1 MGSLVGELLF
11 FLQKLYIIIF
21 KKSYLIYYIEKINT
35 DPGQIMTSLLKRIT
49 TYENWQDL
57 KINLIETLPDTKQKS
72 DIFELIT
79 KYYLLIDPTYRTKLK
94 EVLSL
99 NEVPTDVREYL
110 NLPINYEGINL
121 IARTIDNEYWVV
133 QCKYLGN
140 EDTAITHEYISTFLD
155 VANNICKNIS
165 KKLVCTTADT
175 QSYKFEKLYDDSV
188 TFLLDN
194 IWNSLDNNFFVQ
206 LNNILEN
213 KTIELTP
220 FKPKEHQERAI
231 KNRMKD
237 LLDTSSDLKYLP
249 FEEARDFTRGLGLK
263 TTREWQIYCIGKNK
277 KLGLKPNNIPRS
289 PEQVYRRDG
298 WINYKDWLKKDRGLR
313 AFDEAKEFVKT
324 LNLQHRDEW
333 QKYCIGKI
341 SGLPPKPEDIP
352 RDPDLRHRKD
362 WVNWNDWLT
371 GDSGKIQGE
380 WRDFEEAREFV
391 RSLGLNGSVEWREY
405 CKGNITGLPPK
416 PDDIP
421 VSPDQENCYKHKG
434 WKGYGDWIGT
444 GRKRRSPRNDINE
457 DTTWLPYEQARDFV
471 HSLKLMAIE
480 DWQKYVDGK
489 FENLPIKPD
498 NIPSS
503 AYFVYRDNGW
513 IGWIDWLGYGLNTKS
528 RVKNALPFEE
538 AREFIRNLGLKNT
551 NEWEDYKKGNIKH
564 LEPIPDNIPKAP
576 SSYYKSDGWIGMLDW
591 LGVE

>member
-1 MGSLVGELLF
+1 MSSLAGELLF
-11 FLQKLYIIIF
+11 FYKKLYIIIF
-21 KKSYLIYYIEKINT
+21 KKSYLIYYIKKLTPN
-35 DPGQIMTSLLKRIT
+35 PGQIMTSLLKKIT

-57 KINLIETLPDTKQKS
+57 KTDFIETLPDTKQKD

-79 KYYLLIDPTYRTKLK
+79 KYYLSIDPTYRTKLK

-110 NLPINYEGINL
+110 NLPIDYKGINL
-121 IARTIDNEYWVV
+121 IARTNDNEYWVV

-140 EDTAITHEYISTFLD
+140 EDTSIAHEYISAFLD
-155 VANNICKNIS
+155 VANNICKNVS
-165 KKLVCTTADT
+165 KKLVCTTADI
-175 QSYKFEKLYDDSV
+175 QNNSFEKLYDDSV

-213 KTIELTP
+213 KTIEPTH
-220 FKPKEHQERAI
+220 FKSNEHQGVAI
-231 KNRMKD
+231 ENQM
-237 LLDTSSDLKYLP
+237 LDWLGASNELRYLP
-249 FEEARDFTRGLGLK
+249 FAEARDFARGLGLK

-298 WINYKDWLKKDRGLR
+298 WINYKDWLKKDRGFR

-324 LNLQHRDEW
+324 LDLQHRDEW
-333 QKYCIGKI
+333 QKYCIGKV
-341 SGLPPKPEDIP
+341 SGLSPKPEDIP
-352 RDPDLRHRKD
+352 RDPDLRYRKD

-380 WRDFEEAREFV
+380 WRDFEEARAFV
-391 RSLGLNGSVEWREY
+391 RTLGLNGSVQWREY

-444 GRKRRSPRNDINE
+444 GRKRRSPGNDINE
-457 DTTWLPYEQARDFV
+457 DTTWLPYEEAKNFV

-480 DWQKYVDGK
+480 DWQKYVDGN
-489 FENLPIKPD
+489 FEHLPLKPD

-513 IGWIDWLGYGLNTKS
+513 TGWIDWLGYSLNTKP
-528 RVKNALPFEE
+528 RVKNALPFKE
-538 AREFIRNLGLKNT
+538 AREFIRSLGLQNT
-551 NEWEDYKKGNIKH
+551 NEWEEYKKGNIKY
-564 LEPIPDNIPKAP
+564 LETIPVNIPKVP
-576 SSYYKSDGWIGMLDW
+576 RSYYKNSGWIGMLDW

>member
-1 MGSLVGELLF
+1 
-11 FLQKLYIIIF
+11 
-21 KKSYLIYYIEKINT
+21 
-35 DPGQIMTSLLKRIT
+35 MTSLLKRIS

-57 KINLIETLPDTKQKS
+57 KTDLIETLPDTKQKS

-79 KYYLLIDPTYRTKLK
+79 KYYLLIDPTYRAKLK

-99 NEVPTDVREYL
+99 NEVPADVREYL
-110 NLPINYEGINL
+110 NLPVDYEGINL
-121 IARTIDNEYWVV
+121 IARTNDNEYWVV
-133 QCKYLGN
+133 QCNYLDK
-140 EDTAITHEYISTFLD
+140 EDSSTAHEYISAFLD
-155 VANNICKNIS
+155 VANNICQNIS
-165 KKLVCTTADT
+165 KKLVCTTVD
-175 QSYKFEKLYDDSV
+175 KKCCDFEKLYDDSV

-213 KTIELTP
+213 KTIELTS
-220 FKPKEHQERAI
+220 FKPNEHQERVI
-231 KNRMKD
+231 NNRMKD
-237 LLDTSSDLKYLP
+237 WLGTSSGLKYLP
-249 FEEARDFTRGLGLK
+249 FEEARDFSRGLGLK

-277 KLGLKPNNIPRS
+277 KLGLKPNKIPRS

-298 WINYKDWLKKDRGLR
+298 WINYKDWLKADRGFR

-324 LNLQHRDEW
+324 LQLQHRDEW

-341 SGLPPKPEDIP
+341 SGLSPKPGDIP
-352 RDPDLRHRKD
+352 RDPDLRYRKD

-371 GDSGKIQGE
+371 GDSGKIQGQ
-380 WRDFEEAREFV
+380 WRDFVEARKFV

-405 CKGNITGLPPK
+405 CKGNMTGLPPK

-421 VSPDQENCYKHKG
+421 VSPDQENCYKYKG

-444 GRKRRSPRNDINE
+444 GRKRRSPGNDINE
-457 DTTWLPYEQARDFV
+457 DTTWLPYAEAKDFV
-471 HSLKLMAIE
+471 HNLKLMAIE

-489 FENLPIKPD
+489 FEHLPIKPD

-513 IGWIDWLGYGLNTKS
+513 TGWIDWLGYSLNTKP

-538 AREFIRNLGLKNT
+538 AREFIRSLGLKNT
-551 NEWEDYKKGNIKH
+551 NEWEEYKKGNIGD
-564 LEPIPDNIPKAP
+564 LEPIPVNIPKVP
-576 SSYYKSDGWIGMLDW
+576 RSYYKNSGWSGMLDW

>member
-1 MGSLVGELLF
+1 
-11 FLQKLYIIIF
+11 
-21 KKSYLIYYIEKINT
+21 
-35 DPGQIMTSLLKRIT
+35 MTSLLKRVT

-57 KINLIETLPDTKQKS
+57 KINLIETLPDKKQKD

-79 KYYLLIDPTYRTKLK
+79 KYYLLINPTYRAKLK

-110 NLPINYEGINL
+110 NLPIDCEGINL
-121 IARTIDNEYWVV
+121 IARTNDNEYWVV
-133 QCKYLGN
+133 QCTYLDS
-140 EDTAITHEYISTFLD
+140 EDTSITHEYISAFLD
-155 VANNICKNIS
+155 VANNVCKNIS
-165 KKLVCTTADT
+165 KKFVCATADT
-175 QSYKFEKLYDDSV
+175 QTHKFEKLYDDSV
-188 TFLLDN
+188 TFLMDN
-194 IWNSLDNNFFVQ
+194 VWNSLDNNFFVQ

-213 KTIELTP
+213 KTVGLTP
-220 FKPKEHQERAI
+220 FKPQEYQERDI
-231 KNRMKD
+231 KHRMKD
-237 LLDTSSDLKYLP
+237 WLGASNDLRYLP
-249 FEEARDFTRGLGLK
+249 FAEARDFSRGLGLK

-298 WINYKDWLKKDRGLR
+298 WINYKDWLKKDRGFR
-313 AFDEAKEFVKT
+313 TFDEAKEFVKT
-324 LNLQHRDEW
+324 LHLQHRDEW
-333 QKYCIGKI
+333 QKYCTGKI
-341 SGLPPKPEDIP
+341 SRLALKPEDIP
-352 RDPDLRHRKD
+352 RDPDLRYRKE

-371 GDSGKIQGE
+371 GESGKIQGE

-405 CKGNITGLPPK
+405 CKGNISGLPPK

-444 GRKRRSPRNDINE
+444 GRKRRSPGNNINE
-457 DTTWLPYEQARDFV
+457 DTTWLPYKQARDFV
-471 HSLKLMAIE
+471 HSLRLMAIE

-489 FENLPIKPD
+489 FEHLPIKPD

-503 AYFVYRDNGW
+503 AYFVYRDSGW
-513 IGWIDWLGYGLNTKS
+513 TGWIDWLGCSLNTKP

-538 AREFIRNLGLKNT
+538 AREFIRSLGLKNT
-551 NEWEDYKKGNIKH
+551 SEWEAYKRGNIEH
-564 LEPIPDNIPKAP
+564 LEPIPVNIPKVP
-576 SSYYKSDGWIGMLDW
+576 RSYYKNDGWVGMLDW